1 MMRRP
6 RIARLRPLASQ
17 LLLLQ
22 IGVVVL
28 TVLVSAFISFNVATN
43 QVDQEYERRALAIG
57 HAVAEMPDVLEA
69 FALPEPWVVIQ
80 PLAEAIR
87 KGTDASFVVI
97 ANKDGIR
104 YSHPNSAL
112 IGERVSTDPSQAL
125 SGEDYVGVQVGTLG
139 RSVRGKVPIRGPD
152 GEIIGLV
159 SVGFLEDTVSGTLAE
174 FFPILGFSAALAL
187 GLGVAGSVLIARR
200 LRRQTYGL
208 GPSEIGSF
216 LEERDAMLHSI
227 REGVVLTDAQD
238 RIALAN
244 DEANRLLAMDETA
257 VGRHIDDVIGEGAL
271 RDVLTGK
278 RSGQDEIVA
287 AGDRVLVVNRIPTAV
302 RGENVGAVAT
312 LRDRTELEGVLREL
326 DTERSLAHA
335 LRTQAHEFFNKL
347 HAVSGLLELGRTD
360 EAIELISS
368 TTHVHQELVDRVRMR
383 IGNLTLAALL
393 LAKASAAS
401 ERGVDF
407 RLAGDAHLSP
417 GSADGRDLIT
427 VVGNLVD
434 NAVDAAVGSPN
445 AWIEVAIN
453 EVEAGVRISV
463 RDSGPGIGAAH
474 AEQMWRE
481 GFTTK
486 RGHAHHG
493 LGLALVRHLA
503 EQRGGWAMASSNG
516 VTEFQVLLPSTKV
529 AET

>member
-1 MMRRP
+1 MYKP
-6 RIARLRPLASQ
+6 RIGRLRPLANQ

-22 IGVVVL
+22 IAVVVI
-28 TVLVSAFISFNVATN
+28 TVIVGTLISLNVVTR

-69 FALPEPWVVIQ
+69 FDLQQPWVVIQ

-87 KGTDASFVVI
+87 KGTDASFVVV

-104 YSHPNSAL
+104 YSHPNPAM
-112 IGERVSTDPSQAL
+112 IGQRVSTDPSQAL
-125 SGEDYVGVQVGTLG
+125 SGVDYVGVQVGTLG

-152 GEIIGLV
+152 GQVLGIV
-159 SVGFLEDTVSGTLAE
+159 SVGFLEGTVNASLAASL
-174 FFPILGFSAALAL
+174 PILGLSAALAL
-187 GLGVAGSVLIARR
+187 ALGVAGSLLIARR
-200 LRRQTYGL
+200 LRRQTFGL
-208 GPSEIGSF
+208 GPTDIGPL
-216 LEERDAMLHSI
+216 LEERDAVLHSI
-227 REGVVLTDAQD
+227 REGVLVTDAKG

-244 DEANRLLAMDETA
+244 DEAYRLLSLDQTS
-257 VGRHIDDVIGEGAL
+257 VGRQIDEVIAPGAI
-271 RDVLTGK
+271 REVLTGE
-278 RSGQDEIVA
+278 RVGEDQLVV
-287 AGDRVLVVNRIPTAV
+287 AGDRVLVVNRTATAV

-347 HAVSGLLELGRTD
+347 HVVSGLLELGHTD
-360 EAIELISS
+360 EAVQLISS

-383 IGNLTLAALL
+383 IGDLTLAALL

-407 RLAGDAHLSP
+407 QLAGDAHLSP
-417 GSADGRDLIT
+417 GAADGRDLIT

-434 NAVDAAVGSPN
+434 NAIDAAVGSPN
-445 AWIEVAIN
+445 AWVEVAIA
-453 EVEAGVRISV
+453 EAAKGVEISV
-463 RDSGPGIGAAH
+463 RDSGPGISASH
-474 AEQMWRE
+474 ADEMWQE

-486 RGHAHHG
+486 RGTAHHG

-503 EQRGGWAMASSNG
+503 EQRGGWARASSDG
-516 VTEFQVLLPSTKV
+516 VTEFKVLLPVMERTV
-529 AET
+529 R